1 MSYEKIYHLSHSSN
15 KITDIENCEWQ
26 TYLNY
31 ITVFYVSYWIHGLV
45 SNKELSDN
53 EILNQLFPE
62 DVDMEE
68 MGHKSGV
75 KDSDTEVE
83 SCSEAKDELEGWGH
97 SLHYRAGSARQ
108 QPSSCHPAAH
118 LGMLPDHQ
126 VTEPSSHV
134 DSQPDPSQVAQVAVN
149 IQQPG
154 PSSRPDPQQ
163 GPSQVVAV
171 DFHQHLQDLNLLLQM
186 NPSGQV
192 GSGKPS
198 LE

>member
-1 MSYEKIYHLSHSSN
+1 
-15 KITDIENCEWQ
+15 
-26 TYLNY
+26 
-31 ITVFYVSYWIHGLV
+31 
-45 SNKELSDN
+45 
-53 EILNQLFPE
+53 
-62 DVDMEE
+62 
-68 MGHKSGV
+68 
-75 KDSDTEVE
+75 
-83 SCSEAKDELEGWGH
+83 
-97 SLHYRAGSARQ
+97 
-108 QPSSCHPAAH
+108 
-118 LGMLPDHQ
+118 MLPDHQ

-134 DSQPDPSQVAQVAVN
+134 DSQPDPSQVAKVAVN

-198 LE
+198 LQWLPSIRMPRANPAGGQPNQHTIRAAALVANRRISGT

>member
-1 MSYEKIYHLSHSSN
+1 M
-15 KITDIENCEWQ
+15 
-26 TYLNY
+26 
-31 ITVFYVSYWIHGLV
+31 V
-45 SNKELSDN
+45 
-53 EILNQLFPE
+53 
-62 DVDMEE
+62 
-68 MGHKSGV
+68 
-75 KDSDTEVE
+75 
-83 SCSEAKDELEGWGH
+83 
-97 SLHYRAGSARQ
+97 
-108 QPSSCHPAAH
+108 
-118 LGMLPDHQ
+118 PDHQ
-126 VTEPSSHV
+126 VPEPSSHV
-134 DSQPDPSQVAQVAVN
+134 DSQPGPSQVAQVAVN